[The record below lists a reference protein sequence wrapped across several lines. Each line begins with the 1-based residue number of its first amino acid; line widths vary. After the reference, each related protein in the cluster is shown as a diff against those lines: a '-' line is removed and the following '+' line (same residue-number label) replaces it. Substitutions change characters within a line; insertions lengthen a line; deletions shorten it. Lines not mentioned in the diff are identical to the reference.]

1 MEHDHTAQSVIAG
14 NAAAAVAAVEG
25 ALPPR
30 PKIGAEELRKANMI
44 LKRYK
49 EGKTRLEQRIID
61 NEQFWKLRHWE
72 QMEKQGEGGNSGDP
86 QPASGWL
93 VNCILSK
100 HADAMDCYPS
110 PTVLPR
116 EPDDRQEARRLSRI
130 LPVILKK
137 NQFKRIYSS
146 AWWYKLKSGCAVYG
160 VFWDGTKLGG
170 LGDISV
176 KRMDLLNLFWEPGVT
191 DIQDSAHFFST
202 ELRDNEKLLE
212 EYPQLEGKLGRGSM
226 TLSRYLYD
234 DTVDTSDKSLV
245 VDWYYHTNVEGRKVL
260 QYCKYV
266 GETVLYAT
274 ENDTVRPTRTQMA
287 GVDEEGR
294 PVLQQVPCGPSMAQR
309 GWYDHG
315 KYPFVFDV
323 LFPEEGTPCGYG
335 YVDLCKSPQKQIDLM
350 NQAILKN
357 TLANATPR
365 FFIRSDGA
373 VNENE
378 YADWTRPFVHTNGNL
393 GADSIAP
400 IRAGSLDSVYVAI
413 LNNKIAEMKETAGNR
428 DVANGGTASGVTA
441 GTAIAA
447 LQESSGKLSRN
458 MIDDG
463 YEAFADV
470 VTLCIEL
477 IRQFYQLPRQFRLL
491 GAMGTEEFISYDCSG
506 LQPKAM
512 DDGVSV
518 SYRVPEFDL
527 EIGAEQESPYR
538 TAEHN
543 QLALQLFQLGFF
555 REELADQALRCLELM
570 EFKNKDQLVRLIAGG
585 RTQAA
590 EIAAL
595 RQQLLQLAQVV
606 DEAKGTRLAPALAA
620 EYAGSSPASAVA
632 GTTPQ
637 PKNVSAMERS
647 RKQSRGGAAPM
658 IKAAFG
664 DNSLWVCGHSGCG
677 PKGQDIVCAA
687 VSILTEATAAALKAR
702 DIPAIIVRGD
712 GFFACAAG
720 SGGDMMEPAR
730 QGLLLLARH
739 YGDNVEVRD
748 LRTGRE
754 RHA

>member
-1 MEHDHTAQSVIAG
+1 MEHNDTAQSVIARD
-14 NAAAAVAAVEG
+14 AAAAMAAADG
-25 ALPPR
+25 ALPVRPR
-30 PKIGAEELRKANMI
+30 IGAEELRRANGI
-44 LKRYK
+44 LKKYK

-72 QMEKQGEGGNSGDP
+72 QMEKEGQGGNSGDP

-100 HADAMDCYPS
+100 HADAMDCYPA

-116 EPDDRQEARRLSRI
+116 EPDDRQEAQRLSRI
-130 LPVILKK
+130 LPVVLKK
-137 NQFKRIYSS
+137 NQFKRTYSS

-202 ELRDNEKLLE
+202 ELVDNDKLLA
-212 EYPQLEGKLGRGSM
+212 EYPQLEGKLGRGNF

-234 DTVDTSDKSLV
+234 DTVDTSNKSLV
-245 VDWYYHTNVEGRKVL
+245 VDWYYHTNMEGRKVL

-274 ENDTVRPTRTQMA
+274 ENDTVQPTETQLMGA
-287 GVDEEGR
+287 DENGR
-294 PVLQQVPCGPSMAQR
+294 PVMGQVPCGPSMAQR

-335 YVDLCKSPQKQIDLM
+335 YIDLCKSPQKQIDLM

-378 YADWTRPFVHTNGNL
+378 YAEWTRPFVHTNGNL
-393 GADSIAP
+393 GSDSIAP

-413 LNNKIAEMKETAGNR
+413 LNNKIGEMKETAGNR

-477 IRQFYQLPRQFRLL
+477 IRQFYELPRQFRLL
-491 GAMGTEEFISYDCSG
+491 GAMGTEEFVSYDHSG
-506 LQPKAM
+506 LQPRVM
-512 DDGVSV
+512 DDGVTV

-527 EIGAEQESPYR
+527 EIGAERESPYR
-538 TAEHN
+538 TAEAN
-543 QLALQLFQLGFF
+543 QLALQLFQMGFF
-555 REELADQALRCLELM
+555 RDDLADQALRCLELM
-570 EFKNKDQLVRLIAGG
+570 EFKNKDQLARVISGG
-585 RTQAA
+585 QTQARQ
-590 EIAAL
+590 IAAL

-606 DEAKGTRLAPALAA
+606 DEAKGTHLAESLSAEQGGGQNAA
-620 EYAGSSPASAVA
+620 ASAGKAV
-632 GTTPQ
+632 Q
-637 PKNVSAMERS
+637 ESHSAMERS
-647 RKQSRGGAAPM
+647 RQQSRE
-658 IKAAFG
+658 
-664 DNSLWVCGHSGCG
+664 V
-677 PKGQDIVCAA
+677 
-687 VSILTEATAAALKAR
+687 
-702 DIPAIIVRGD
+702 VR
-712 GFFACAAG
+712 
-720 SGGDMMEPAR
+720 PR
-730 QGLLLLARH
+730 
-739 YGDNVEVRD
+739 
-748 LRTGRE
+748 
-754 RHA
+754 

>member
-1 MEHDHTAQSVIAG
+1 MEHNDTAQSVIARD
-14 NAAAAVAAVEG
+14 AAAAMAAADG
-25 ALPPR
+25 ALPVR
-30 PKIGAEELRKANMI
+30 PKIGAEELRRANGI
-44 LKRYK
+44 LKKYK
-49 EGKTRLEQRIID
+49 EGKARLEQRIID

-72 QMEKQGEGGNSGDP
+72 QMEKEGQGGNSGDP

-100 HADAMDCYPS
+100 PADAMDCYPA

-116 EPDDRQEARRLSRI
+116 EPDDRQEAQRLSRI
-130 LPVILKK
+130 LPVVLKK
-137 NQFKRIYSS
+137 NQFKRTYSS

-202 ELRDNEKLLE
+202 ELVDNDKLLA
-212 EYPQLEGKLGRGSM
+212 EYPQLEGKLGRGNF

-234 DTVDTSDKSLV
+234 DTVDTSNKSLV
-245 VDWYYHTNVEGRKVL
+245 VDWYYHTNMEGRKVL

-274 ENDTVRPTRTQMA
+274 ENDTVQPTETQLMGA
-287 GVDEEGR
+287 DENGR
-294 PVLQQVPCGPSMAQR
+294 PVMGQVPCGPSMAQR

-335 YVDLCKSPQKQIDLM
+335 YIDLCKSPQKQIDLM

-393 GADSIAP
+393 GSDSIAP

-413 LNNKIAEMKETAGNR
+413 LNNKIGEMKETAGNR

-477 IRQFYQLPRQFRLL
+477 IRQFYELPRQFRLL
-491 GAMGTEEFISYDCSG
+491 GAMGTEEFVSYDHSG
-506 LQPKAM
+506 LQPRVM
-512 DDGVSV
+512 DDGVTV

-527 EIGAEQESPYR
+527 EIGAERESPYR
-538 TAEHN
+538 TAEAN
-543 QLALQLFQLGFF
+543 QLALQLFQMGFF
-555 REELADQALRCLELM
+555 RDDLADQALRCLELM
-570 EFKNKDQLVRLIAGG
+570 EFKNKDQLARVISGG
-585 RTQAA
+585 QTQARQ
-590 EIAAL
+590 IAAL

-606 DEAKGTRLAPALAA
+606 DEAKGTHLAESLSVEQGGGQNAA
-620 EYAGSSPASAVA
+620 ASAGKAV
-632 GTTPQ
+632 Q
-637 PKNVSAMERS
+637 ESHSAMERS
-647 RKQSRGGAAPM
+647 RQQSRE
-658 IKAAFG
+658 
-664 DNSLWVCGHSGCG
+664 V
-677 PKGQDIVCAA
+677 
-687 VSILTEATAAALKAR
+687 
-702 DIPAIIVRGD
+702 VR
-712 GFFACAAG
+712 
-720 SGGDMMEPAR
+720 PR
-730 QGLLLLARH
+730 
-739 YGDNVEVRD
+739 
-748 LRTGRE
+748 
-754 RHA
+754 

>member
-1 MEHDHTAQSVIAG
+1 MEHNDTAQSVIARD
-14 NAAAAVAAVEG
+14 AAAAMAAADG
-25 ALPPR
+25 ALPVR
-30 PKIGAEELRKANMI
+30 PKIGAEELRRANGI
-44 LKRYK
+44 LKKYK

-72 QMEKQGEGGNSGDP
+72 QMEKEGQGGNSGDP

-100 HADAMDCYPS
+100 HADAMDCYPA

-116 EPDDRQEARRLSRI
+116 EPDDRQEAQRLSRI
-130 LPVILKK
+130 LPVVLKK
-137 NQFKRIYSS
+137 NQFKRTYSS

-176 KRMDLLNLFWEPGVT
+176 KRMDLLSLFWEPGVT

-202 ELRDNEKLLE
+202 ELVDNDKLLA
-212 EYPQLEGKLGRGSM
+212 EYPQLEGKLGRGNF

-234 DTVDTSDKSLV
+234 DTVDTSNKSLV
-245 VDWYYHTNVEGRKVL
+245 VDWYYHTNMEGRKVL

-274 ENDTVRPTRTQMA
+274 ENDTVQPTETQLMGA
-287 GVDEEGR
+287 DENGR
-294 PVLQQVPCGPSMAQR
+294 PVMGQVPCGPSMAQR

-335 YVDLCKSPQKQIDLM
+335 YIDLCKSPQKQIDLM

-393 GADSIAP
+393 GSDSIAP

-413 LNNKIAEMKETAGNR
+413 LNNKIGEMKETAGNR

-477 IRQFYQLPRQFRLL
+477 IRQFYELPRQFRLL
-491 GAMGTEEFISYDCSG
+491 GAMGTEEFVSYDHSG
-506 LQPKAM
+506 LQPRVM
-512 DDGVSV
+512 DDGVTV

-527 EIGAEQESPYR
+527 EIGAERESPYR
-538 TAEHN
+538 TAEAN
-543 QLALQLFQLGFF
+543 QLALQLFQMGFF
-555 REELADQALRCLELM
+555 RDDLADQALRCLELM
-570 EFKNKDQLVRLIAGG
+570 EFKNKDQLARVISGG
-585 RTQAA
+585 QTQARQ
-590 EIAAL
+590 IAAL

-606 DEAKGTRLAPALAA
+606 DEAKGTHLAESLSAEQGGGQNAA
-620 EYAGSSPASAVA
+620 ASAGKAV
-632 GTTPQ
+632 Q
-637 PKNVSAMERS
+637 ESHSAMERS
-647 RKQSRGGAAPM
+647 RQQSRE
-658 IKAAFG
+658 
-664 DNSLWVCGHSGCG
+664 V
-677 PKGQDIVCAA
+677 
-687 VSILTEATAAALKAR
+687 
-702 DIPAIIVRGD
+702 VR
-712 GFFACAAG
+712 
-720 SGGDMMEPAR
+720 PR
-730 QGLLLLARH
+730 
-739 YGDNVEVRD
+739 
-748 LRTGRE
+748 
-754 RHA
+754 

>member
-1 MEHDHTAQSVIAG
+1 MEHNDTAQSVIARD
-14 NAAAAVAAVEG
+14 AAAAMAAAD
-25 ALPPR
+25 ALPARPR
-30 PKIGAEELRKANMI
+30 IGPEELRRANDI
-44 LKRYK
+44 LKTYK
-49 EGKTRLEQRIID
+49 AGKTRLEQRIID

-72 QMEKQGEGGNSGDP
+72 QMEKEGQGGNSGDP

-100 HADAMDCYPS
+100 HADAMDCYPA

-116 EPDDRQEARRLSRI
+116 EPNDRQEAQRLSRI
-130 LPVILKK
+130 LPVVLKK
-137 NQFKRIYSS
+137 NQFKRTYSS

-202 ELRDNEKLLE
+202 ELVDNGKLLA
-212 EYPQLEGKLGRGSM
+212 EYPQLEGKLGRGNF

-234 DTVDTSDKSLV
+234 DTVDTSNKSLV
-245 VDWYYHTNVEGRKVL
+245 VDWYYHTSVEGRKVL

-274 ENDTVRPTRTQMA
+274 ENDTVQPTETQLMGA
-287 GVDEEGR
+287 DENSR
-294 PVLQQVPCGPSMAQR
+294 PVTGQIPCGPSMAQR

-335 YVDLCKSPQKQIDLM
+335 YIDLCKSPQKQIDLM

-393 GADSIAP
+393 GSDSIAP

-477 IRQFYQLPRQFRLL
+477 IRQFYELPRQFRLL
-491 GAMGTEEFISYDCSG
+491 GAMGTEEFVSYDHSG
-506 LQPKAM
+506 LQPRVM
-512 DDGVSV
+512 DDGVTV

-527 EIGAEQESPYR
+527 EIGAERESPYR
-538 TAEHN
+538 TAEAN
-543 QLALQLFQLGFF
+543 QLALQLFQMGFF
-555 REELADQALRCLELM
+555 RDDLADQALRCLELM
-570 EFKNKDQLVRLIAGG
+570 EFKNKDQLARVISGG
-585 RTQAA
+585 QTQARQ
-590 EIAAL
+590 IAAL

-606 DEAKGTRLAPALAA
+606 DEAKGTHLAESLSAEQGGGQNAA
-620 EYAGSSPASAVA
+620 ASAGKAV
-632 GTTPQ
+632 Q
-637 PKNVSAMERS
+637 ESHSAMERS
-647 RKQSRGGAAPM
+647 RQQSRE
-658 IKAAFG
+658 
-664 DNSLWVCGHSGCG
+664 V
-677 PKGQDIVCAA
+677 
-687 VSILTEATAAALKAR
+687 
-702 DIPAIIVRGD
+702 VR
-712 GFFACAAG
+712 
-720 SGGDMMEPAR
+720 PR
-730 QGLLLLARH
+730 
-739 YGDNVEVRD
+739 
-748 LRTGRE
+748 
-754 RHA
+754 

>member
-116 EPDDRQEARRLSRI
+116 EPDDRQEAARLSRI

-137 NQFKRIYSS
+137 NQFKRTYSS

-245 VDWYYHTNVEGRKVL
+245 VDWYYHTTVEGRKVL

-274 ENDTVRPTRTQMA
+274 ENDTVRPTRTQMT

-527 EIGAEQESPYR
+527 EIGAERENPYR

-555 REELADQALRCLELM
+555 REDLADQALRCLELM

-595 RQQLLQLAQVV
+595 RQQVLQLAQVV

-632 GTTPQ
+632 GTAPQ

-647 RKQSRGGAAPM
+647 RKQSRE
-658 IKAAFG
+658 
-664 DNSLWVCGHSGCG
+664 
-677 PKGQDIVCAA
+677 A
-687 VSILTEATAAALKAR
+687 VQPR
-702 DIPAIIVRGD
+702 
-712 GFFACAAG
+712 
-720 SGGDMMEPAR
+720 
-730 QGLLLLARH
+730 
-739 YGDNVEVRD
+739 
-748 LRTGRE
+748 
-754 RHA
+754 